1 MNFQKLIEAHHFE
14 TGDIILFSYSGKNC
28 LDSLIKYFTKSNLT
42 HTAMV
47 IHNPP
52 WRKDLKGYYLL
63 QSTRDTSEID
73 AEDHENKFGVQLTK
87 FEDALNYNGQIYWRH
102 ITIDRNKDFY
112 KKLSE
117 AHSKVHNRPY
127 DMNLEDWIKA
137 AFKKNIGNTQKLTTF
152 WCSALVSFMLVEL
165 NLLDKE
171 TDWTLVSPAELSS
184 NEDTLKFINCRV
196 SQDILIKD

>member
-1 MNFQKLIEAHHFE
+1 MNFQKLVEAHHFQ
-14 TGDIILFSYSGKNC
+14 TGDIILFSYSGKKC
-28 LDSLIKYFTKSNLT
+28 LDNFIKYFTKSELT

-52 WRKDLKGYYLL
+52 WREDLKGYYLL
-63 QSTRDTSEID
+63 QSNRGGIDID
-73 AEDHENKFGVQLTK
+73 AEDHEKKLGVELTR
-87 FEDALNYNGQIYWRH
+87 FEDVLNYNGKIYWRH
-102 ITIDRNKDFY
+102 IVVERNDTFY
-112 KKLSE
+112 KKLKE

-127 DMNLEDWIKA
+127 DMNLLDWIKGA
-137 AFKKNIGNTQKLTTF
+137 LKIEIGDTQKMKTF